1 MAKHII
7 QNQGKSVEYENVVQ
21 KFKEMGARVK
31 FRKPRPRNPFIGRR
45 FSFNAFGDR
54 VRPNSPPEHRF
65 EVDVKKD
72 KKGEYFDI
80 LITDKVDIDVLNIDA
95 DDRHLLL
102 NAKLPNVDN
111 KFAKHDNIKALC
123 GHDERHWFSSQV
135 PPSAINVNAAKESL
149 KPKEVV
155 QAQKEAGVKTKN
167 WNKRNN
173 EGFIRQG
180 EWFFIPTDYEDPD
193 EDVILKNEPLIL
205 SGRRGGKPH
214 IAQFAYRFGG
224 TVVYVVNDRWGKI
237 YDSVP
242 RDKQQEIQRGMTD
255 KERNK
260 LFQTYPKTR
269 ELKWTP
275 MVKDMT
281 LYVKGTIRHPDH
293 KTLKLKRWHKVV
305 VNGEIRDKNVVFL
318 D

>member
-1 MAKHII
+1 MAKYVH
-7 QNQGKSVEYENVVQ
+7 QNQGKKMERENLVK
-21 KFKEMGARVK
+21 KFEDMGARVK
-31 FRKPRPRNPFIGRR
+31 FRKPRPANPFIGRR
-45 FSFNAFGDR
+45 FSFNALGDR
-54 VRPNSPPEHRF
+54 VRRMTPPTHRF
-65 EVDVKKD
+65 EVDVRTD

-80 LITDKVDIDVLNIDA
+80 LVTDDVDVDVINIDSK
-95 DDRHLLL
+95 DRHLLL
-102 NAKLPNVDN
+102 NAKIPNE
-111 KFAKHDNIKALC
+111 NIHFKPEMVKALC

-135 PPSAINVNAAKESL
+135 DISAVNVKQAKDTL
-149 KPKEVV
+149 KPAEVI
-155 QAQKEAGVKTKN
+155 QAQKKAGVKTKN
-167 WNKRNN
+167 WNKRKNK
-173 EGFIRQG
+173 GFIRQG
-180 EWFFIPTDYEDPD
+180 EWFFIPTDHDDPD
-193 EDVILKNEPLIL
+193 SDLILKNEPLIL
-205 SGRRGGKPH
+205 TGRRGGKPH

-224 TVVYVVNDRWGKI
+224 TTVYVVNDRWGKI

-242 RDKQQEIQRGMTD
+242 RDKQQEIQRGMTE

-275 MVKDMT
+275 MAKDMT

-305 VNGEIRDKNVVFL
+305 VNGEIRGKNVVFL